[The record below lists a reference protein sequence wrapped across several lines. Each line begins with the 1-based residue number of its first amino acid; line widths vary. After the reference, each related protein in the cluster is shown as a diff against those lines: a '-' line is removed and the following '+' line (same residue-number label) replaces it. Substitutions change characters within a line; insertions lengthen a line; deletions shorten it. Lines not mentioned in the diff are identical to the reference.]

1 MSGEALPRELTEL
14 VARVARRTRLRR
26 RERAEIAA
34 ELEAHF
40 RDGLAAGKSAGDL
53 QAAFGDEMVAARGL
67 RAGAMRKRSPL
78 DRALRRVRQAVV
90 WTLVAGVALWLIA
103 AWRLWTREP
112 VVSVDF
118 VAKYRA
124 SLPVAAREDER
135 AWPAYREALLWW
147 CGKGEVPARYRPL
160 SRAEADAFSEAI
172 AGIDPT
178 TRLASDAV
186 PQPTSWAVATLRD
199 RQAEIA
205 LLREA
210 AARPVFGRKPEVPGT
225 PRDAEDVALFGQPTP
240 EEAPKAPWLGGM
252 MSVLLPELVEMRNAT
267 RWLVADA
274 KLAESEGDLARAAAD
289 LVAVLGVARH
299 AAEGGTLINQLVA
312 AAQRMQFARE
322 TVALLERSG
331 ERVPADSLRRLAEAI
346 AAVPPSAFRAD
357 LSVERLFMEDLVQRC
372 FSDDGN
378 GDGSLLAE
386 ALWELGPLVNSAGPT
401 SAERALVAMLSPAAW
416 LAAPGRAETLE
427 QHRRWFEEFEAEA
440 ALPGWD
446 RGSVAERFEAEVREG
461 TLANVFLELMMPAI
475 WGVKETLR
483 EVRTELDA
491 AAIATA
497 LARFRVERGA
507 WPASLEE
514 LVPTYLATLPIDRET
529 DLPLRYAVADAGP
542 KVWSTGVDGIDD
554 GGVGFVPLGSA
565 DGELQVNRVPESPR
579 SFQPS
584 VRTSILRFRARTGRW
599 PESLDELSDADRT
612 GVNRFDRSTYSLVD
626 GVPILRRDPPC
637 EPGDAEGLFRWCIEH
652 TRAAD
657 RAVAQG
663 DRVLVEWGCGSF
675 EPRGVKPTVR

>member
-1 MSGEALPRELTEL
+1 MSGEALPGELAEL

-90 WTLVAGVALWLIA
+90 WTLVAGVALWLLA

-112 VVSVDF
+112 VISFDA
-118 VAKYRA
+118 VAAYRER
-124 SLPVAAREDER
+124 LPVARRDDDR
-135 AWPAYREALLWW
+135 AWPAYRESLFWW
-147 CGKGEVPARYRPL
+147 LGKGEVPARHRPL
-160 SRAEADAFSEAI
+160 SQAEAEELLTAITEAEPANELERVEHAARQERAE
-172 AGIDPT
+172 
-178 TRLASDAV
+178 
-186 PQPTSWAVATLRD
+186 ATLRD

-205 LLREA
+205 SLRAA
-210 AARPVFGRKPEVPGT
+210 AARPVFGRAVDIPGT
-225 PRDAEDVALFGQPTP
+225 PREAEDVAFFGQGTP
-240 EEAPKAPWLGGM
+240 DTPPENPWLGGL
-252 MSVLLPELVEMRNAT
+252 MSVLLPELVSLRNAS
-267 RWLVADA
+267 RLLIADA
-274 KLAESEGDLARAAAD
+274 RLAESDGDLARASED
-289 LVAVLGVARH
+289 LVAVFGIARH
-299 AAEGGTLINQLVA
+299 ASEGGTLIHQLIA
-312 AAQRMQFARE
+312 AAVRTLFARE

-378 GDGSLLAE
+378 GDGSLLSE
-386 ALWELGPLVNSAGPT
+386 PMWELGPLMSSAGPT
-401 SAERALVAMLSPAAW
+401 SADRALVAMLSPAAW

-427 QHRRWFEEFEAEA
+427 QHRRWFEEFDAEA
-440 ALPGWD
+440 SLPGWD
-446 RGSVAERFEAEVREG
+446 RGSVAERFEVDVRQG
-461 TLANVFLELMMPAI
+461 TLANVFLQLMMPAI

-507 WPASLEE
+507 WPTSLKE

-529 DLPLRYAVADAGP
+529 DLPLRYAVTDAGP
-542 KVWSTGVDGIDD
+542 RVWSTGVDGIDD
-554 GGVGFVPLGSA
+554 GGVGFVPLGSV
-565 DGELQVNRVPESPR
+565 DGELTVDRVPESPK

-584 VRTSILRFRARTGRW
+584 VRTAILRFRERTGRW

-626 GVPILRRDPPC
+626 GVPVLRRDPPC

-663 DRVLVEWGCGSF
+663 DRVLVEWGYGSF